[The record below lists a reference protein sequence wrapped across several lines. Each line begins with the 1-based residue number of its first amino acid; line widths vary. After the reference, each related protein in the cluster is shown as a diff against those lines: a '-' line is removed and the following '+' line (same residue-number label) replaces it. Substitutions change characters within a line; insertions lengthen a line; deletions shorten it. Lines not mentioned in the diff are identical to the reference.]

1 VLQGVPCESFIEE
14 TMLPGQSVVNFNPG
28 AISLGLGNWLNL
40 PVQGPANG
48 THDDATGSFRSV
60 LQGVQFEGNRLFLL
74 GFVRSQKIL
83 GFTGF

>member
-1 VLQGVPCESFIEE
+1 
-14 TMLPGQSVVNFNPG
+14 MLTGQPGVNFNPG
-28 AISLGLGNWLNL
+28 VISLGFGTCNWLKL